1 MNKKR
6 YYQRPATRQLHVVEE
21 CALLQSSANHGAKS
35 NPATP
40 ITISNYTSDGVTTIS
55 FCY

>member
-40 ITISNYTSDGVTTIS
+40 ITISNYTSDGVTPIS
-55 FCY
+55 FTY